1 MELLEEIKKD
11 HTKKSSQLKILKK
24 KLKYKTKNAINRQYL
39 KNLLAKETKYII
51 DPREYYYSDDN
62 EGYIKDIARK
72 EARIELLEEILRNTE
87 MKQYF

>member
-24 KLKYKTKNAINRQYL
+24 KLKHITKNTIKIQDLRNS
-39 KNLLAKETKYII
+39 LAKEKQYTI

-62 EGYIKDIARK
+62 DGYLKDIARK
-72 EARIELLEEILRNTE
+72 DARIELLEEILRNIE
-87 MKQYF
+87 KKPY